1 MIESNAYQIPTEEFS
16 SSHLATF
23 AIDGTRRT
31 NPDKSPVENQ
41 PNSSEIPFWLLPG
54 TGFFVEQEV
63 DKFLEGLKGKSKYEQ
78 EAAVDKGLAKI
89 RISILSYE
97 QEFLRQLPV
106 LPIVLGTKNVN
117 GEAKFS
123 CPEWGDE
130 LLEDVTIKQEREGA
144 VWNSFF
150 KKKQDGGAGVQEA
163 LLSGEKDLAVI
174 VSPKGWTNLYD
185 IEGNEISHKDNQI
198 YVLTKNGGFAL
209 RNNLN
214 LEQSRE
220 LLKNLGVPINFSNQS
235 IKTRIKTIVEH
246 PALLKTK
253 DKNSSVRSAL
263 DVLNIVED
271 IQKTKHIHLD
281 KTFEHAKQ
289 LLSNPSLLFNTKEN
303 TIEHLGKFE
312 TAVKQLLK
320 ENDPNSIRFQ
330 IEKLIGYTVL
340 DISEA
345 YSKFKSIKEA
355 VIYDAN
361 SKDSSSYMYD
371 FQKYSGTLSYMQTLP
386 GCSSSGDRK
395 STFLSTSLGLREVG
409 EDQYGS
415 LEFTCDKCSKVNVR
429 PLGKLLTNCQHCGK
443 NVQCV

>member
-209 RNNLN
+209 RNNL
-214 LEQSRE
+214 
-220 LLKNLGVPINFSNQS
+220 
-235 IKTRIKTIVEH
+235 
-246 PALLKTK
+246 
-253 DKNSSVRSAL
+253 
-263 DVLNIVED
+263 
-271 IQKTKHIHLD
+271 
-281 KTFEHAKQ
+281 
-289 LLSNPSLLFNTKEN
+289 
-303 TIEHLGKFE
+303 
-312 TAVKQLLK
+312 
-320 ENDPNSIRFQ
+320 
-330 IEKLIGYTVL
+330 
-340 DISEA
+340 
-345 YSKFKSIKEA
+345 
-355 VIYDAN
+355 
-361 SKDSSSYMYD
+361 
-371 FQKYSGTLSYMQTLP
+371 
-386 GCSSSGDRK
+386 
-395 STFLSTSLGLREVG
+395 
-409 EDQYGS
+409 
-415 LEFTCDKCSKVNVR
+415 
-429 PLGKLLTNCQHCGK
+429 
-443 NVQCV
+443 